1 MPESKPFHEQH
12 TKRESYY
19 FKVSVF
25 AIWTSLCKQWDLPL
39 PWVNQMFRG
48 KKKQPTTNPPHT
60 EELWQ
65 RRDSS
70 TKLTVGFLSLVEQ
83 VHLPPFYFFQL
94 ICTIQVE
101 RCKPVFHSQVLI
113 AKALNARLYLLSC
126 PSPLSYT
133 NRPCYIKMKMLDV
146 VDHSFLTCF
155 LNPGQGPSGTVK
167 HCLDTAGQSIK
178 QYRLLRWQK
187 QTENQAIKMLLFLP
201 ILLSVPDKACSH
213 PTSEH
218 GLKWARFQLWLA
230 QKG

>member
-25 AIWTSLCKQWDLPL
+25 AIWTSLYKQWDLPL

-48 KKKQPTTNPPHT
+48 KKTTHN
-60 EELWQ
+60 Q
-65 RRDSS
+65 SS
-70 TKLTVGFLSLVEQ
+70 SHGGVMAEKRFFHQTDCGIFIAGEQ

-126 PSPLSYT
+126 PSPLLHK
-133 NRPCYIKMKMLDV
+133 PCYIKMKMLDV
-146 VDHSFLTCF
+146 VDHSFLLVF
-155 LNPGQGPSGTVK
+155 
-167 HCLDTAGQSIK
+167 
-178 QYRLLRWQK
+178 
-187 QTENQAIKMLLFLP
+187 
-201 ILLSVPDKACSH
+201 
-213 PTSEH
+213 
-218 GLKWARFQLWLA
+218 
-230 QKG
+230 